1 MTPHDVESVATAQ
14 RRLVQAFQILARYGL
29 GARVAG
35 HLTLRHPEREAFWTH
50 RFGLGFDEVGL
61 DDLVLTDFELATAD
75 GRTINPTMHI
85 HAQIYRARPEVKA
98 ITHTHGANIT
108 ALSATEQAAFVACSQ
123 MAGIFVGDIAS
134 FDEDELIVLDAQP
147 GKAIA
152 HALGARTALILRNHG
167 SLVVGSS
174 LPEALLKTLVLEEAA
189 ENSAQGHGDG
199 TDARH
204 LPGIRRPSQALRT
217 AAIGRSSL
225 LGLRNSPSPRDGACK
240 RPRRFRAQR
249 SRRSGRAPRPT

>member
-189 ENSAQGHGDG
+189 EIQLKAMATGQMRGISPASADQVKRFVLQPSVVQAYWDYEI
-199 TDARH
+199 RH
-204 LPGIRRPSQALRT
+204 LQETAPANGRAASALS
-217 AAIGRSSL
+217 AADR
-225 LGLRNSPSPRDGACK
+225 
-240 RPRRFRAQR
+240 
-249 SRRSGRAPRPT
+249 GRAPRPT